1 MIYYSDYAII
11 ISIPSERSQGDT
23 EGNVLFEQHGGSI
36 LDVRQPLH
44 AFRLT
49 VAGRE
54 CPLRD
59 IRPGNTVSGIMA
71 AEGTLLRITFT
82 VDKNR
87 VATLQQVHVED
98 YNDILNGKPA
108 VLTCGAIIIPAK
120 YARFDLPPDEG
131 LEVPEVVRSLLEK
144 RYETKLPF

>member
-1 MIYYSDYAII
+1 M
-11 ISIPSERSQGDT
+11 
-23 EGNVLFEQHGGSI
+23 FETHRTGSV
-36 LDVRQPLH
+36 LDVRQPAH
-44 AFRLT
+44 TFRLT
-49 VAGRE
+49 IKGCE
-54 CPLRD
+54 CTLRD
-59 IRPGNTVSGIMA
+59 IRPGDTVSGTMA

-82 VDKNR
+82 VDEDS

-144 RYETKLPF
+144 HKTELPF

>member
-1 MIYYSDYAII
+1 M
-11 ISIPSERSQGDT
+11 
-23 EGNVLFEQHGGSI
+23 FEQHGGSI

-49 VAGRE
+49 VEGRE

-82 VDKNR
+82 VDKDR

-98 YNDILNGKPA
+98 YNDMLNGKPA
-108 VLTCGAIIIPAK
+108 ALTCGAILIPTE
-120 YARFDLPPDEG
+120 YAQFDLPCDEG
-131 LEVPEVVRSLLEK
+131 IEVPEVVRMLITK
-144 RYETKLPF
+144 YKIKLPF